1 MRAHLL
7 HVLILF
13 AVSDV
18 SAQIKPIDD
27 KSTIDFAIRNFGI
40 RVSGSFKGVEGNIQ
54 FDPAHID
61 QANFNIGLDAN
72 SVNTDNS
79 MRDDHLRG
87 ESYLDI
93 KHYPKIRF
101 VSTKVVPSNKTG
113 IWFLYGKLNIKGHE
127 RIFPFLFR
135 QRLPWGAI
143 FSKEHS
149 K

>member
-61 QANFNIGLDAN
+61 
-72 SVNTDNS
+72 
-79 MRDDHLRG
+79 
-87 ESYLDI
+87 
-93 KHYPKIRF
+93 
-101 VSTKVVPSNKTG
+101 
-113 IWFLYGKLNIKGHE
+113 
-127 RIFPFLFR
+127 
-135 QRLPWGAI
+135 
-143 FSKEHS
+143 
-149 K
+149 